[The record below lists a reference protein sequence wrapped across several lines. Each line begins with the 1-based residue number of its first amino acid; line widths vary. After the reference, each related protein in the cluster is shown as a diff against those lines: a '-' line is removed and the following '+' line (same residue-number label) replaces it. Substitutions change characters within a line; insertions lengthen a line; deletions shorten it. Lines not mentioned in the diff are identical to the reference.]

1 MATWRITGVQMPV
14 SGHLADNEAYIL
26 KTVEEADADIV
37 VFPEMALTGY
47 HADFAVKAAERAF
60 EKIAAA
66 CRLSYT
72 TAIVGTGCAV
82 EDIRYIQIRIFG
94 SDGTLV
100 GTQEKLIPTTAD
112 REFCQPGDELRVFEH
127 NSLRFGCLSG
137 NDFWV
142 APGFGPYPDRR
153 LTNQLGERGAQV
165 IFHCNHSGIDPRYAA
180 YYESNLQLRAWES
193 KCTVVTVNA
202 AAEHGQVNAVSGV
215 ISPEGARVVSAPAS
229 GEQAFSYDLELA

>member
-1 MATWRITGVQMPV
+1 MPILRIEGVQL
-14 SGHLADNEAYIL
+14 SISDHLADNEERIL
-26 KTVEEADADIV
+26 NCIEQVDADIV

-66 CRLSYT
+66 CRLTYT
-72 TAIVGTGCAV
+72 TAIVGTGCVV
-82 EDIRYIQIRIFG
+82 EEVPHIQIRIFG

-100 GTQEKLIPTTAD
+100 GTQEKLIPTAAD
-112 REFCQPGDELRVFEH
+112 REFCQPGDELKVFDH
-127 NSLRFGCLSG
+127 KSLRFGCLSG

-180 YYESNLQLRAWES
+180 YYESNLQLRARES
-193 KCTVVTVNA
+193 GCTVVTVNA
-202 AAEHGQVNAVSGV
+202 AAEHGDVNAVSGV
-215 ISPEGARVVSAPAS
+215 ISPEGTRVVSAPAS
-229 GEQAFSYDLELA
+229 GEQTFSYDLEL